1 MSFLWI
7 FFGGHAFSEFFF
19 FFFFFWGGGGS
30 SIILSN
36 FLGFAHFFGNLF
48 ISIKIR
54 VAYTYALRFN
64 FVFDH
69 PLWLVSV
76 KFWKLDHDDVVWI
89 ANQMESKPS

>member
-7 FFGGHAFSEFFF
+7 FFWVHAFSELFFL
-19 FFFFFWGGGGS
+19 GS

-54 VAYTYALRFN
+54 VAYTYVLQGLKIQFCLR
-64 FVFDH
+64 
-69 PLWLVSV
+69 PCLMTGLGEI
-76 KFWKLDHDDVVWI
+76 LE
-89 ANQMESKPS
+89 A